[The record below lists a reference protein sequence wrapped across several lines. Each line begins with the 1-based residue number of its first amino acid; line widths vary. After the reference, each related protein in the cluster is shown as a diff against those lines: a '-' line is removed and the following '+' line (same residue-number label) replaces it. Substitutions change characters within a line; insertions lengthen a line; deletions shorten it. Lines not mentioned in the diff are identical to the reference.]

1 MDKIRIND
9 LLEET
14 TPLGGMARTLVNRP
28 DLRLVVLR
36 VPAGQRVAEHN
47 APADVVF
54 IALAGRGVI
63 HAGSDETVIMAG
75 EMVSCPAGIIR
86 AISAAA
92 ADLEL
97 LVVRAPNP

>member
-1 MDKIRIND
+1 MNKVRISD
-9 LLEET
+9 LPEET
-14 TPLGGMARTLVNRP
+14 TPLGGMARTLANRP

-54 IALAGRGVI
+54 IALTGRGVV

-75 EMVSCPAGIIR
+75 EMVSCPAGVTR
-86 AISAAA
+86 AISAVE

-97 LVVRAPNP
+97 LVIRTPNP